1 MARVKFGDV
10 IREVKVN
17 VDRTNNPY
25 EFFVAGDHMDTDS
38 LEIRRRGRF
47 EGSVVGP
54 AFTRLFRPG
63 QVLYGSRRTYL
74 RKVAVADFEGVTAN
88 TTFVLETKD
97 ESVFMQQ
104 LLPFLMLTEDFTSFS
119 VKNSKGSTN
128 PYILF
133 SDIAKYEFDLPTIE
147 RQRELSAILWAFNET
162 RNAYKHL
169 LAATDD
175 LVKSQ
180 FIEMF
185 GDPVTNPMGWPQKHF
200 GEFASID
207 ASMTTDYAKYANS
220 PHIGIDSI
228 EKSTGKLRGYRTVAE
243 DGVKSGKYIFTP
255 DHIIYSKIRPNL
267 NKVALPSFTGLC
279 SADSYPI
286 LPNAKNCNR
295 TYLAFVLRSDWFLS
309 YIVPF
314 SNRSNMPKVNR
325 QQISGFVW
333 PLPPIELQNQFSAFV
348 ESTDKSK
355 FALQQNI
362 ERLEMCRN
370 ALMQKAF
377 S

>member
-180 FIEMF
+180 FCVGGVACAGI
-185 GDPVTNPMGWPQKHF
+185 
-200 GEFASID
+200 SI
-207 ASMTTDYAKYANS
+207 
-220 PHIGIDSI
+220 
-228 EKSTGKLRGYRTVAE
+228 
-243 DGVKSGKYIFTP
+243 
-255 DHIIYSKIRPNL
+255 
-267 NKVALPSFTGLC
+267 
-279 SADSYPI
+279 
-286 LPNAKNCNR
+286 
-295 TYLAFVLRSDWFLS
+295 
-309 YIVPF
+309 
-314 SNRSNMPKVNR
+314 
-325 QQISGFVW
+325 
-333 PLPPIELQNQFSAFV
+333 
-348 ESTDKSK
+348 
-355 FALQQNI
+355 
-362 ERLEMCRN
+362 
-370 ALMQKAF
+370 
-377 S
+377 